1 MSSNDQS
8 FSYITLNEVRT
19 HNLKGF
25 DLNLPL
31 GKISVVTGVS
41 GSGKSSLVFDTLY
54 GESYRRYVES
64 LSSYARQYL
73 KALPKPDVR
82 EVLNLPPAI
91 AVRQAR
97 SQATSRSTVG
107 TATELNDLL
116 RIIFAGRSDV
126 YCYGCGQKV
135 MKSNT
140 ESVSAILFERRL
152 GEKLLVCAPLL
163 KWGKIT
169 LKELKTQ
176 LEAQGFTRLLV
187 RTGDGNS
194 SYEIIKLADA
204 KAAALKGAAV
214 VIDRITIEEAQGGRM
229 REAVALAL
237 KLGRG
242 LMFVT
247 DQEYRERNV
256 FSDVLDCP
264 SCGISYIEPSET
276 LFNHNHPLGACGDCQ
291 GFGYTSDLDWEKVIP
306 DRSANL
312 NGKGVIPW
320 NFGKFAAYYSWA
332 KTSAKKAGID
342 SEKSFERYTPEEW
355 RWLREGD
362 GGRFDGIE
370 GFFAYLDSK
379 KYKAHYRIHSARF
392 RNYVLCTSCQGS
404 RLNQKALACK
414 VGGLTFGDLG
424 RMTIAEINRWVED
437 SGLLHVSSEVGPAD
451 GMGVI
456 DALEELLSRLRYL
469 LRTGLA
475 YLTLERPSRSLSG
488 GEMQRIS
495 MARCL
500 GSALTESLY
509 CLDEPSSGLHA
520 RDTDNLIGV
529 VRTLQEQGN
538 TVVLVEH
545 DRQMIGAADFVVE
558 LGPKAGHEGGNLI
571 YADAAHGR
579 TPKLNSFADEEK
591 KPPLAKIAPA
601 TKFIEL
607 KGATTHNLKNID
619 VRFPVGALTAVCGVS
634 GSGKTSLVQHTLYP
648 AIARQLKQAKE
659 RFETSSGRF
668 KSIGP
673 AAAISAHSQI
683 MHVQQ
688 ADLTRS
694 TRSNIATYL
703 GIMEPVRKLLA
714 SQLQA
719 RKLGLA
725 PGAFSFNTSGGR
737 CEGCRGL
744 GVVVED
750 LSFLGEMEVICPV
763 CEGRR
768 FDERVLS
775 VTFNGK
781 NMTDILAMTVI
792 EARQFFFELPDVVNA
807 CNAVN
812 EMGLGYITLGQHTS
826 SFSGGEA
833 QRLKLLSVMQ
843 DLGRKKPMVLILD
856 EPSTGLSDRDVGVL
870 IGQLKKATNQGHTVI
885 VVEHHLEVLR
895 HADWL
900 IEIGPEAAD
909 QGGTLVFEGVPFELQ
924 RVKDSV
930 TARYLFPDLSRTVRS

>member
-1 MSSNDQS
+1 LSHDDSADT
-8 FSYITLNEVRT
+8 ITFKEVRT

-54 GESYRRYVES
+54 GEAYRRYVES

-82 EVLNLPPAI
+82 DISNLPPAI

-116 RIIFAGRSDV
+116 RVVFARKAEV
-126 YCYGCGQKV
+126 ICYSCNQKV
-135 MKSNT
+135 EKSNT
-140 ESVSAILFERRL
+140 ETIGAFLLGKRS
-152 GEKLLVCAPLL
+152 GEKLLICSPLS

-169 LKELKTQ
+169 LKELKVQ
-176 LEAQGFTRLLV
+176 LEAQGFSRLLV
-187 RTGDGNS
+187 RTGEAGS
-194 SYEIIKLADA
+194 FELVKLADV

-214 VIDRITIEEAQGGRM
+214 VVDRITAENAQSGRI

-242 LMFVT
+242 LMFVV
-247 DQEYRERNV
+247 DQVAWNKSV

-264 SCGISYIEPSET
+264 NCGISFIEPSET
-276 LFNHNHPLGACGDCQ
+276 LFNHNHPLGACGTCQ

-312 NGKGVIPW
+312 SEKGVIPW

-342 SEKSFERYTPEEW
+342 PDKTFAEYSDAEW
-355 RWLREGD
+355 TWLKRGD
-362 GGRFDGIE
+362 GGRFDGVE
-370 GFFAYLDSK
+370 GFFEYLDSK

-392 RNYVLCTSCQGS
+392 RNYVLCAACAGS
-404 RLNQKALACK
+404 RLNPRALACQID
-414 VGGLTFGDLG
+414 GRNFGDLG
-424 RMTIAEINRWVED
+424 RMSINGIRDWVRS
-437 SGLLHVSSEVGPAD
+437 SGLDLSVNPTNESD
-451 GMGVI
+451 GMGI
-456 DALEELLSRLRYL
+456 ADALEELQSRLNYL
-469 LRTGLA
+469 VKTGLA

-500 GSALTESLY
+500 GSALTDSLY

-520 RDTDNLIGV
+520 RDTDNLISI
-529 VRTLQEQGN
+529 VRTLQDQGN

-545 DRQMIGAADFVVE
+545 DRQMIEAADYLVE
-558 LGPKAGHEGGNLI
+558 LGPKAGHEGGNLV
-571 YADAAHGR
+571 YSGKASDSRADRVQIQPGANRGFSR
-579 TPKLNSFADEEK
+579 FV
-591 KPPLAKIAPA
+591 
-601 TKFIEL
+601 EL
-607 KGATTHNLKNID
+607 KGAGTHNLKGIN

-634 GSGKTSLVQHTLYP
+634 GSGKTSLIQHTLYP
-648 AIARQLKQAKE
+648 AVARQLKQTKE
-659 RFETSSGRF
+659 RFETATPRF

-673 AAAISAHSQI
+673 PSVLSAHSQI

-703 GIMEPVRKLLA
+703 GIMEPVRKLLSA
-714 SQLQA
+714 QTQA
-719 RKLGLA
+719 RKHGLA
-725 PGAFSFNTSGGR
+725 PGAFSFNTAGGR
-737 CEGCRGL
+737 CEGCKGL
-744 GVVVED
+744 GVVIED

-763 CEGRR
+763 CDGRR
-768 FDERVLS
+768 FDDRVLS

-781 NMTDILAMTVI
+781 NMTDILGMTVA
-792 EARQFFFELPDVVNA
+792 EARQFFFELKDVVA
-807 CNAVN
+807 ICDAVV

-833 QRLKLLSVMQ
+833 QRLKLLSVMR
-843 DLGRKKPMVLILD
+843 DLGRKKPLILILD
-856 EPSTGLSDRDVGVL
+856 EPSTGLSDRDVAVL
-870 IGQLKKATNQGHTVI
+870 IAQLRKAAAQGHTVI
-885 VVEHHLEVLR
+885 VVEHHLEILR
-895 HADWL
+895 NADWL
-900 IEIGPEAAD
+900 VEIGPEAAD
-909 QGGTLVFEGVPFELQ
+909 QGGNLVFEGVPFDLQ
-924 RVKDSV
+924 GVKNSV
-930 TARYLFPDLSRTVRS
+930 TARYLFPGGKGKDA

>member
-1 MSSNDQS
+1 MTQKDTSESII
-8 FSYITLNEVRT
+8 FKEVRT

-82 EVLNLPPAI
+82 DLSNLPPAI

-116 RIIFAGRSDV
+116 RVVFARKSEV
-126 YCYGCGQKV
+126 ICHGCHQKV
-135 MKSNT
+135 EKSNT
-140 ESVSAILFERRL
+140 ETIGTFVLSKRV
-152 GEKLLVCAPLL
+152 GEKLLICAPLA

-169 LKELKTQ
+169 LKDLKTQ
-176 LEAQGFTRLLV
+176 LEAQGFTRLLIRAESGEGYTLV
-187 RTGDGNS
+187 KLGDV
-194 SYEIIKLADA
+194 
-204 KAAALKGAAV
+204 KAATLKGAAV
-214 VIDRITIEEAQGGRM
+214 VIDRINADESQGGRI

-242 LMFVT
+242 LMFVI
-247 DQEYRERNV
+247 DQEGWKKNV

-264 SCGISYIEPSET
+264 NCGISYIEPSET
-276 LFNHNHPLGACGDCQ
+276 LFNHNHPLGACATCQ

-312 NGKGVIPW
+312 SSKGVIPW

-342 SEKSFERYTPEEW
+342 PEKAFDKYTADEW
-355 RWLREGD
+355 AWLKSGD
-362 GGRFDGIE
+362 GGRFDGIT
-370 GFFAYLDSK
+370 GFFEYLDSK

-392 RNYVLCTSCQGS
+392 RNYVLCGSCEGM
-404 RLNQKALACK
+404 RLNDRALACRIDGK
-414 VGGLTFGDLG
+414 NFGDLG
-424 RMTIAEINRWVED
+424 RMSIAGISEWVT
-437 SGLLHVSSEVGPAD
+437 SAGLETNADHQEYQD
-451 GMGVI
+451 GMGI
-456 DALEELLSRLRYL
+456 EDALEELQSRLKYL
-469 LRTGLA
+469 LKTGLA

-495 MARCL
+495 MSRCL
-500 GSALTESLY
+500 GSALTDSLY

-520 RDTDNLIGV
+520 RDTDNLIAI
-529 VRTLQEQGN
+529 VRTLQDQGN

-545 DRQMIGAADFVVE
+545 DRQMINAADFLVE
-558 LGPKAGHEGGNLI
+558 LGPKAGHEGGNVV
-571 YADAAHGR
+571 YAGEVEAAPTLASFTKSVSARDIQAAGV
-579 TPKLNSFADEEK
+579 PKTF
-591 KPPLAKIAPA
+591 

-607 KGATTHNLKNID
+607 KGATTHNLKNIN
-619 VRFPVGALTAVCGVS
+619 VRFPVGALSAVCGVS
-634 GSGKTSLVQHTLYP
+634 GSGKTSLIQHTLYP
-648 AIARQLKQAKE
+648 AIARHLKQAKE
-659 RFETSSGRF
+659 RFETSSPQF
-668 KSIGP
+668 KSVGP
-673 AAAISAHSQI
+673 PTALSGHSQI

-694 TRSNIATYL
+694 SRSNIATYL
-703 GIMEPVRKLLA
+703 GIMEPVRKLLSA
-714 SQLQA
+714 QLQA
-719 RKLGLA
+719 RKHGLA
-725 PGAFSFNTSGGR
+725 PGAFSFNTAGGR
-737 CEGCRGL
+737 CEGCKGL

-781 NMTDILAMTVI
+781 NMTDILGMTVA
-792 EARQFFFELPDVVNA
+792 EARQFFFELPDVVA
-807 CNAVN
+807 ICDAVV

-833 QRLKLLSVMQ
+833 QRLKLLSVMR
-843 DLGRKKPMVLILD
+843 DLGRKKPMILILD
-856 EPSTGLSDRDVGVL
+856 EPSTGLSDKDVAVL
-870 IGQLKKATNQGHTVI
+870 IGQLKKAAAMGHTVI
-885 VVEHHLEVLR
+885 VVEHHLDILR
-895 HADWL
+895 QADWL
-900 IEIGPEAAD
+900 VEIGPEAAD
-909 QGGTLVFEGVPFELQ
+909 QGGHLVFEGVPFELQ
-924 RVKDSV
+924 GVKNSV
-930 TARYLFPDLSRTVRS
+930 TARYLFPGGRGKDR